1 MGQEI
6 DHVIFTAA
14 ERTEFAR
21 RLAEET
27 EALVEECTLRGTT
40 DDTRLLGLEL
50 ETCLVDRETLRPAMC
65 NQAFLSRLDSPLASA
80 ELARHNAEFN
90 FAPLP
95 VADALLGRLHAA
107 LRHQYAEARRVAA
120 ELGSDIALCG
130 ILPTLEPA
138 ALTLANISPLNRYLA
153 LNRQVMQ
160 AHRGTAFGLEIKGRD
175 HLVQPLDSVMM
186 EAATTSLQIHLRL
199 PAHEMRTAY
208 NAAQLVSAPLM
219 ALCANSPLLFG
230 RDLWA
235 ETRIP
240 LFEQAVGLG
249 GFAAAA
255 HGPVRRV
262 SFGSGYAKRSMLE
275 CFEENLAHYPVL
287 LPILDDSGARY
298 PHLRLHNG
306 TIWRWNRPIVGFDE
320 DGGVH
325 LRLEHRTLPSGP
337 SLIDMVANTALF
349 VGLVRHYMNQDV
361 EALEF
366 ARVRSN
372 FYEAARYGLS
382 ARIDWLDGLRH
393 PVCRLLKRTL
403 LPAAAD
409 GLGRLGIDPDDR
421 DRYLDVLERRLDS
434 RQNGAVWQRRF
445 LARYPGDLVSLAA
458 AMLEQQASDTP
469 VHLWE

>member
-6 DHVIFTAA
+6 DHVSFSAA
-14 ERTEFAR
+14 EREEFAR
-21 RLAEET
+21 RLVLET
-27 EALVEECTLRGTT
+27 EALISECTRRGTT

-50 ETCLVDRETLRPAMC
+50 ETCLVDRDTLRPSMC
-65 NQAFLSRLDSPLASA
+65 NQAFLARLNSPLASA
-80 ELARHNAEFN
+80 ELAQHNAEFN
-90 FAPLP
+90 FEPLP
-95 VADALLGRLHAA
+95 VAQTLLGHIHTA
-107 LRHQYAEARRVAA
+107 LRRQYGEARRVAA
-120 ELGSDIALCG
+120 ELGSEIALCG
-130 ILPTLEPA
+130 ILPTLEPS
-138 ALTLANISPLNRYLA
+138 ALTIANISPMNRYHA

-160 AHRGTAFGLEIKGRD
+160 AHRGSEFRLEIKGRD
-175 HLVQPLDSVMM
+175 HLTHKLDSVML

-199 PAHEMRTAY
+199 PAHEMRPAY
-208 NAAQLVSAPLM
+208 NAAQLVSAPLI

-249 GFAAAA
+249 GFAGAA
-255 HGPVRRV
+255 HGPVHRV
-262 SFGSGYAKRSMLE
+262 SFGSGYARRSLLE
-275 CFEENLAHYPVL
+275 CFEENLQHYPVL
-287 LPILDDSGARY
+287 LPILDDSDARY

-337 SLIDMVANTALF
+337 SLIDMVANTAMF
-349 VGLVRHYMNQDV
+349 IGLVRYYMDQDV

-372 FYEAARYGLS
+372 FYEAARYGLH
-382 ARIDWLDGLRH
+382 ARIDWLDGVRH
-393 PVCRLLKRTL
+393 PVSRLLQKAL

-409 GLGRLGIDPDDR
+409 GLDLLGIDPDDR

-434 RQNGAVWQRRF
+434 GQNGAVWQRRF
-445 LARYPGDLVSLAA
+445 LARHHGDLTALTAS
-458 AMLEQQASDTP
+458 MLEQQACDTP